1 MTSNLRK
8 ISQELRAFAKR
19 TKDFKY
25 TEAAL
30 IIFLMTGMVFTSN
43 NLFAAKKDSSI
54 QNQVSQINTSINQ
67 IRTEFKQARKENDK
81 LVKNTN
87 LELIQL
93 MEQGDHVV
101 KSPWS
106 SWQYGIN
113 YFNNNW
119 NGVYKGRGDKKAK
132 YPYEG
137 IFERSLDVYERSISP
152 DSSNYGLLGRNR
164 RANFA
169 SGAASGYG
177 IASVKPVKEPIIPF
191 EVNASIR
198 PRSIN
203 KSAITIAE
211 KTAVTPTLPEAIS
224 FTPPSPV
231 ISVPELPALPAPPS
245 FNIKLGS
252 FCNSIT
258 GCVGNGEQG
267 GLHSGNARSFSNGS
281 ITSGSLVVGQPGVV
295 HSWATPGP
303 SGYGSFDSTLLKI
316 YFDVTGG
323 GTATLDADLTID
335 SIRDSSITD
344 SRSWN
349 SQPFLVGGSRIATLD
364 NAP

>member
-119 NGVYKGRGDKKAK
+119 NGV
-132 YPYEG
+132 
-137 IFERSLDVYERSISP
+137 
-152 DSSNYGLLGRNR
+152 
-164 RANFA
+164 
-169 SGAASGYG
+169 
-177 IASVKPVKEPIIPF
+177 
-191 EVNASIR
+191 
-198 PRSIN
+198 
-203 KSAITIAE
+203 
-211 KTAVTPTLPEAIS
+211 
-224 FTPPSPV
+224 
-231 ISVPELPALPAPPS
+231 
-245 FNIKLGS
+245 
-252 FCNSIT
+252 
-258 GCVGNGEQG
+258 
-267 GLHSGNARSFSNGS
+267 
-281 ITSGSLVVGQPGVV
+281 
-295 HSWATPGP
+295 
-303 SGYGSFDSTLLKI
+303 
-316 YFDVTGG
+316 
-323 GTATLDADLTID
+323 
-335 SIRDSSITD
+335 
-344 SRSWN
+344 
-349 SQPFLVGGSRIATLD
+349 
-364 NAP
+364 

>member
-30 IIFLMTGMVFTSN
+30 IVFAMTGMVFTKN
-43 NLFAAKKDSSI
+43 NLFAAEKDSTI

-67 IRTEFKQARKENDK
+67 IRTEFKKARKENDK

-119 NGVYKGRGDKKAK
+119 NGVYKGRGDKQEK

-137 IFERSLDVYERSISP
+137 IFERSTNSFERYTSP
-152 DSSNYGLLGRNR
+152 LSSRYKDLPSDSNRRSASSNLRSVLP
-164 RANFA
+164 
-169 SGAASGYG
+169 SSYG
-177 IASVKPVKEPIIPF
+177 IESNNQSQEPI
-191 EVNASIR
+191 V
-198 PRSIN
+198 
-203 KSAITIAE
+203 
-211 KTAVTPTLPEAIS
+211 
-224 FTPPSPV
+224 
-231 ISVPELPALPAPPS
+231 
-245 FNIKLGS
+245 
-252 FCNSIT
+252 
-258 GCVGNGEQG
+258 
-267 GLHSGNARSFSNGS
+267 
-281 ITSGSLVVGQPGVV
+281 
-295 HSWATPGP
+295 
-303 SGYGSFDSTLLKI
+303 
-316 YFDVTGG
+316 
-323 GTATLDADLTID
+323 
-335 SIRDSSITD
+335 
-344 SRSWN
+344 
-349 SQPFLVGGSRIATLD
+349 
-364 NAP
+364 

>member
-30 IIFLMTGMVFTSN
+30 IIFLMTGMVFASN

-67 IRTEFKQARKENDK
+67 IRTEFKQARKENNK

-211 KTAVTPTLPEAIS
+211 KTAVTPTLPEAIN

-231 ISVPELPALPAPPS
+231 ISVPALPELPSPP
-245 FNIKLGS
+245 
-252 FCNSIT
+252 
-258 GCVGNGEQG
+258 
-267 GLHSGNARSFSNGS
+267 
-281 ITSGSLVVGQPGVV
+281 
-295 HSWATPGP
+295 
-303 SGYGSFDSTLLKI
+303 
-316 YFDVTGG
+316 
-323 GTATLDADLTID
+323 
-335 SIRDSSITD
+335 
-344 SRSWN
+344 
-349 SQPFLVGGSRIATLD
+349 
-364 NAP
+364 